1 MLWGGIYPYE
11 YMDIWE
17 RFDETFPSK
26 NEVYS
31 NLNVEDKTDSDY
43 KHVRRVWKEFEMKR
57 LGKYH
62 DLYVEIDT
70 DVFHKCRSTCI
81 EIYGLDP
88 AYLLSGL
95 GTSWQVCLKASTF
108 S

>member
-1 MLWGGIYPYE
+1 MLWRGIYSYE

-17 RFDETFPSK
+17 RFDE
-26 NEVYS
+26 VYS
-31 NLNVEDKTDSDY
+31 NLNAEDKTDSDY
-43 KHVRRVWKEFEMKR
+43 KHVSRVWKEFEMKR

-81 EIYGLDP
+81 EIYGLD
-88 AYLLSGL
+88 ADYLLSGL
-95 GTSWQVCLKASTF
+95 GI
-108 S
+108 